1 MRGGVVVFLGFVIVV
16 VTGYLLFGTGTLP
29 VAYEVNGTN
38 VTLYYSDLPSIDT
51 IKSHARAIAGD
62 LNIVRI
68 NVDRQNNTV
77 TIVFDEEVK
86 GKVERLVEKLL
97 GG

>member
-1 MRGGVVVFLGFVIVV
+1 MRGGVVIFLGFVIV

-29 VAYEVNGTN
+29 IAYEVNGTN

-62 LNIVRI
+62 LKIVRI

-86 GKVERLVEKLL
+86 GKVERLIEKLMKK
-97 GG
+97 